1 MTNPVSLSI
10 AAQYR
15 QKHWLNYFVIY
26 LRYLIG
32 GAFVFS
38 SVPKILG
45 ERFMTANFE
54 NAPVNS
60 VPHFFETLY
69 QSGLYWE
76 FLGWGQLI
84 AALLLMTQIWATLG
98 AVTFFPIQLNIFII
112 TVSYEFAG
120 TPFITGMMLLA
131 NIFLL
136 LWDYNKLQVLVLPE
150 SNKGIELENQFNYY
164 FNNKFW
170 ALLGLML
177 FLTTV
182 IYVLIEGR
190 NPGLW
195 FVICV
200 CEGLLGFIY
209 MRKRISSNRILLT
222 N

>member
-1 MTNPVSLSI
+1 MTDRTGVLSI
-10 AAQYR
+10 AQYK
-15 QKHWLNYFVIY
+15 QKNWLNYFVIY

-32 GAFVFS
+32 GAFVFA

-54 NAPVNS
+54 NAPINS

-76 FLGWGQLI
+76 FLGWGQLF

-98 AVTFFPIQLNIFII
+98 AVAFFPVLINIFII
-112 TVSYEFAG
+112 TISYDFGG
-120 TPFITGMMLLA
+120 TPVITGLMLLA

-136 LWDYNKLQVLVLPE
+136 IWDYNKLQVLILPE
-150 SNKGIELENQFNYY
+150 RNKAIELDNHYNDY

-177 FLTTV
+177 FLTSL
-182 IYVLIEGR
+182 IYVLINGR
-190 NPGLW
+190 NPLQW
-195 FVICV
+195 FLICV
-200 CEGLLGFIY
+200 SEGLLGLIY
-209 MRKRISSNRILLT
+209 MSKKRKH
-222 N
+222 